1 MDVIPGIL
9 AEEEVLD
16 MPSDALAALAK
27 LFSASINSYILEYEK
42 NQLANPEVKEK
53 LSTCIG
59 ESLDRNTFHI
69 QVADSKVRELI
80 NQNNLRE
87 LPMLVYNSEVD
98 LDMLI
103 EQLTW
108 LDNNEGKLQA
118 TLPKRT
124 KDDFDV
130 AVKLVSDFQADSGKR
145 HLHNL
150 PALLVAHKSTL
161 FCPPK
166 KAEQSTGMR
175 SLITGKNRWRM
186 QLKAALYLKKCRDA
200 GISYNI
206 MREC

>member
-9 AEEEVLD
+9 AEEEIVD
-16 MPSDALAALAK
+16 MSAETLSALAK

-42 NQLANPEVKEK
+42 NQTANSEVKEK
-53 LSTCIG
+53 LSACIG

-69 QVADSKVRELI
+69 QVADAKVKELI
-80 NQNNLRE
+80 SQNNLRE
-87 LPMLVYNSEVD
+87 LPMLVYNNEVD
-98 LDMLI
+98 LDTLI

-108 LDNNEGKLQA
+108 LDENEGKLQA

-124 KDDFDV
+124 KDDFNT
-130 AVKLVSDFQADSGKR
+130 AVKLVSEFQGDITKR

-166 KAEQSTGMR
+166 KTEQSTGMR
-175 SLITGKNRWRM
+175 MLITGKNRWRM
-186 QLKAALYLKKCRDA
+186 QLKAALYLKRCRDA